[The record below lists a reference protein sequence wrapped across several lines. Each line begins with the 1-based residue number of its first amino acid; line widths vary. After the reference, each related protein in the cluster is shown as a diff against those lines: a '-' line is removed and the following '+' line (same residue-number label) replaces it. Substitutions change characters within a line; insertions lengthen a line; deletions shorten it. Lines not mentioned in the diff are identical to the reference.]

1 MLSLTEIR
9 KIEGRYSGGGDEIKG
24 FDLEMTERQSSKEV
38 DSTWSSG
45 KRSV

>member
-9 KIEGRYSGGGDEIKG
+9 KTEGRYSGGGDEIKG
-24 FDLEMTERQSSKEV
+24 YDLEMTKRQSSKEV